1 MADIVEWLRKVHWWE
16 SDCDVRMAAAAEIE
30 RLRTVTANAKDE
42 LSRLRKAQEA
52 HEETATKLNSYINL
66 AGDQIDEIQ
75 KLKDVLHNCGVVE
88 IAAHNNRVTE
98 YMFHWEGRA
107 LDAEAE
113 VERLRV
119 ENIQMRFALGYP
131 MPAHLEHHVI
141 PVNPFKCGTCDAKK
155 RTYFVIT
162 DEIDD

>member
-1 MADIVEWLRKVHWWE
+1 MDDLIERLRIGIHTSVDE
-16 SDCDVRMAAAAEIE
+16 SAILKEAANEIE

-75 KLKDVLHNCGVVE
+75 KLKDILHNSGIVE

-107 LDAEAE
+107 LEAEAE
-113 VERLRV
+113 VERLRKMVKDAYNAGFTEGMKEVTSSRGGIPWSDCKFRKEV
-119 ENIQMRFALGYP
+119 E
-131 MPAHLEHHVI
+131 
-141 PVNPFKCGTCDAKK
+141 
-155 RTYFVIT
+155 
-162 DEIDD
+162 